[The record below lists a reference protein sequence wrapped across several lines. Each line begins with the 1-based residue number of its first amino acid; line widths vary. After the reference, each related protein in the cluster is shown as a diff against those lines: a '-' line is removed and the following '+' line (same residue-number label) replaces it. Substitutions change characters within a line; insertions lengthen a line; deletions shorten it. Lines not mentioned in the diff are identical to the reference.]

1 MTSSTTPSLQEQ
13 LKAAI
18 AKMEERKSKINPESY
33 ECIEYDNLDGAI
45 KFGKQVLSMIDKT
58 ADAWKAMSLKYVG
71 DPDFDGCIVAGYGLL
86 KKDASSLP

>member
-1 MTSSTTPSLQEQ
+1 MTTPSLQEQ

-45 KFGKQVLSMIDKT
+45 KFGKQVLSMIDQT
-58 ADAWKAMSLKYVG
+58 AKNFEALRPYLVESEAENHYGAIYRDDALA
-71 DPDFDGCIVAGYGLL
+71 LL
-86 KKDASSLP
+86 IKKE